1 MHTKMRA
8 NADKFAQRFRG
19 VSTAQVSDAL
29 FRLGTK
35 RGTMDAGIKPVAP
48 GMKLWGPAFTVK
60 TYPGATYG
68 SDLALKNAKPGDLI
82 VIDGEG
88 FDRSILWGAIYSA
101 MAKKKGIAGA
111 VIDGAVRDIDDVQ
124 AMGFPLFA
132 RWVCPRAGVFEKQAE
147 IQVPIV
153 CGGVVV
159 NPGDLVIGDLLGV
172 VVVPAARVEEVLAK
186 AEEIRAREDRILAE
200 LGFSPADLRDACDAP

>member
-1 MHTKMRA
+1 MTENLA
-8 NADKFAQRFRG
+8 PRFRD

-35 RGTMDAGIKPVAP
+35 RGTMDAGIKPVSP
-48 GMKLWGPAFTVK
+48 EMKLWGPAFTVK
-60 TYPGATYG
+60 TYPGATHG
-68 SDLALKNAKPGDLI
+68 SDLALQNARPGDVI
-82 VIDGEG
+82 VLDGEG
-88 FDRSILWGAIYSA
+88 FDRSILWGAIFSA

-132 RWVCPRAGVFEKQAE
+132 RWVCPRAGAFEKQAE
-147 IQVPIV
+147 MQIPIV

-172 VVVPAARVEEVLAK
+172 VVVPADRTEEVLAK
-186 AEEIRAREDRILAE
+186 AEEIRAKEDRILAD
-200 LGFSPADLRDACDAP
+200 LGFSPAGSSDGFGAS